1 MSESTGEKTE
11 QPTPKRMRDARQKGQ
26 VARSQEVVTTISLFG
41 VIAVIF
47 AFWSTSWNRLIVLM
61 DDVAAIAA
69 DLNENSLQNAIALT
83 WEASVVIMIPILGAT
98 IVLAIAANYIQV
110 GVLFS
115 GEAIMPKLEKISIT
129 SGFKRIFSMKQL
141 VELLKSLFKIIF
153 LSFLLYFV
161 MKDAIGPYISAIT
174 CDMPCI
180 AAVTDAMM
188 RRTLFIAAVVFIIV
202 AGLDFMYQRHSHTKQ
217 LMMSKEEVKR
227 EYKESEG
234 DPIVKGQRKQ
244 LAQEMAMSDA
254 PMQAGK
260 ASAVVV
266 NPTHFA
272 VAIRYREG
280 DTPLP
285 LVTAVGRNVVAYQM
299 RAEAERAGVPIFR
312 NPPLARQLYAETTPG
327 EFVPDEMFDV
337 IAEILA
343 WVSRNEERL
352 YGGRLDHGD
361 IDMERGDHRP
371 APRKG

>member
-1 MSESTGEKTE
+1 MSQPSGEKTE
-11 QPTPKRMRDARQKGQ
+11 QPTPKKMRDARQKGQ

-47 AFWSTSWNRLIVLM
+47 GIWDYSWNRLIVLM

-69 DLNENSLQNAIALT
+69 DLNDTSLQNAIALS
-83 WEASVVIMIPILGAT
+83 WDVGVAIMMPILAASVA
-98 IVLAIAANYIQV
+98 LAIAANYIQV

-115 GEAIMPKLEKISIT
+115 FESITPKLEKISIT
-129 SGFKRIFSMKQL
+129 SGFKRIFSMKQV
-141 VELLKSLFKIIF
+141 VELLKSVFKIVF

-188 RRTLFIAAVVFIIV
+188 KRTLAIAAVVFIIV

-217 LMMSKEEVKR
+217 LMMTKEEVKR

-244 LAQEMAMSDA
+244 LAQELAMSDA
-254 PMQAGK
+254 PAQAGK

-285 LVTAVGRNVVAYQM
+285 LITAMGRNNIAHQM
-299 RAEAERAGVPIFR
+299 RAEAERVGVPIFR
-312 NPPLARQLYAETTPG
+312 NPPLARQLYADTAPG
-327 EFVPDEMFDV
+327 EFVPDELFDV
-337 IAEILA
+337 IAEVLA
-343 WVSRNEERL
+343 WVGRNEDRL

-371 APRKG
+371 APRKA

>member
-1 MSESTGEKTE
+1 MSQSTGEKTE
-11 QPTPKRMRDARQKGQ
+11 QPTPKRMRDSRQKGQ
-26 VARSQEVVTTISLFG
+26 VARSQEVVTTVSLFG

-47 AFWSTSWNRLIVLM
+47 GLWNITWNRLITWM
-61 DDVAAIAA
+61 DEVAAIAA
-69 DLNENSLQNAIALT
+69 NLNETSLQNAIALT
-83 WEASVVIMIPILGAT
+83 WDAGVAIMLPILGA
-98 IVLAIAANYIQV
+98 VVALAIAANYIQV

-115 GEAIMPKLEKISIT
+115 VESITPKLEKISINA
-129 SGFKRIFSMKQL
+129 GFKRIFSMKQV

-188 RRTLFIAAVVFIIV
+188 KKTLFIAAVVFIVV

-217 LMMSKEEVKR
+217 LMMTKEEVKR

-234 DPIVKGQRKQ
+234 DPVIKGQRKQ

-254 PMQAGK
+254 PAQAGK

-285 LVTAVGRNVVAYQM
+285 LVTAAGRNNIAAQM

-312 NPPLARQLYAETTPG
+312 NPQLARQLYAETTPG

-343 WVSRNEERL
+343 WVGRNEERL

-371 APRKG
+371 ASRSG

>member
-1 MSESTGEKTE
+1 
-11 QPTPKRMRDARQKGQ
+11 MRDARQKGQ

-47 AFWSTSWNRLIVLM
+47 GLFSYVWTRLVLLM
-61 DDVAAIAA
+61 DGVAAIAT
-69 DLNENSLQNAIALT
+69 DLNESSLHAAILLAWDAGVAILL
-83 WEASVVIMIPILGAT
+83 PILGAV
-98 IVLAIAANYIQV
+98 IALAIAGNYIQV

-115 GEAIMPKLEKISIT
+115 FETITPKLEKISFS
-129 SGFKRIFSMKQL
+129 SGFKRIFSMKQV
-141 VELLKSLFKIIF
+141 VELLKSVFKIVF

-161 MKDAIGPYISAIT
+161 MKDAIGPYISAIA
-174 CDMPCI
+174 CDMECI
-180 AAVTDAMM
+180 AAVTDAMLT
-188 RRTLFIAAVVFIIV
+188 RTLAIAAVVFVVV
-202 AGLDFMYQRHSHTKQ
+202 AGLDFMFQRHSHTKQ
-217 LMMSKEEVKR
+217 LMMTKEEVKR
-227 EYKESEG
+227 EYKEAEG

-244 LAQEMAMSDA
+244 LAQEMVMSDA

-266 NPTHFA
+266 NPTRFA

-285 LVTAVGRNVVAYQM
+285 LITALGRNHIAHQM

-312 NPPLARQLYAETTPG
+312 NPPLARQLYAESIPG

-343 WVSRNEERL
+343 WVGRNEARL
-352 YGGRLDHGD
+352 YHGPLDHGD

-371 APRKG
+371 AKRG